1 VNGRALLNGVR
12 LKKLEASEMVDV
24 IHAMYEDDNTVTNEV
39 EYRVKHAVRKNLYSV
54 AYGRTYRFGDSGDD
68 IGGYDTADGSP
79 AVSSKPYIPPTPV
92 DADSARPYGA
102 ALDSPVG

>member
-1 VNGRALLNGVR
+1 MNGRALLSGVR

-24 IHAMYEDDNTVTNEV
+24 IHAMYEDDNTVTNEI

-54 AYGRTYRFGDSGDD
+54 AYDREYRFGDGDSTSEYAD
-68 IGGYDTADGSP
+68 ADGVP
-79 AVSSKPYIPPTPV
+79 ATASKPYIPPTPV
-92 DADSARPYGA
+92 NADSPRPYGA

>member
-1 VNGRALLNGVR
+1 MNGRALLSGVR

-54 AYGRTYRFGDSGDD
+54 AYDREYRFGDVDSTSEYAD
-68 IGGYDTADGSP
+68 ADGVQVT
-79 AVSSKPYIPPTPV
+79 ASKPYIPPTQV
-92 DADSARPYGA
+92 NADSARPYGA